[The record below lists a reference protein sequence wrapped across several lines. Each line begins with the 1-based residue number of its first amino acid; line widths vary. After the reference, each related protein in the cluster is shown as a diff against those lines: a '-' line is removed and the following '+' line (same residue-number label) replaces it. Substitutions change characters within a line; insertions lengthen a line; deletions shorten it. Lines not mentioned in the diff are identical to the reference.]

1 MPNPNGPPAP
11 PKGNQRAK
19 KEEPKDALI
28 QIRCKPSTKD
38 IIKEVAQAE
47 GQSLS
52 EWMLSA
58 ALEKIA
64 RM

>member
-1 MPNPNGPPAP
+1 MPNPKGPPAP

-19 KEEPKDALI
+19 KPKPKDAVIHL
-28 QIRCKPSTKD
+28 RCAPGTKA
-38 IIKEVAQAE
+38 ILKQAATDD

-64 RM
+64 RT